1 MKGNVSTKIKNIP
14 KSSDKY
20 ENEYEINYYQ
30 VKKQK
35 QKFTKKAGNRKSFY
49 WGSRSKFTLYSKG
62 DTDNSID
69 DTVTDVDLYSI
80 DSDKSFDS
88 EVDTE
93 FHRSLNTLYGSDY
106 ETW

>member
-1 MKGNVSTKIKNIP
+1 M
-14 KSSDKY
+14 
-20 ENEYEINYYQ
+20 
-30 VKKQK
+30 
-35 QKFTKKAGNRKSFY
+35 
-49 WGSRSKFTLYSKG
+49 
-62 DTDNSID
+62 DNSID

-106 ETW
+106 ET